1 MQEIVA
7 QMLNYFWDEFII
19 IMIWHC
25 GRGELSTNLYFIY
38 PRIYSN
44 YWSAWRQTGLLSAI
58 FFIHEF
64 SRIRRI
70 GTNYSCWFRCEF
82 NRIKGAAWRQTG
94 FFHEFVI
101 FFYPRIC
108 ANQANWHELVE
119 RNYII
124 KISRDF

>member
-44 YWSAWRQTGLLSAI
+44 YWSAWRQTGLLSANC
-58 FFIHEF
+58 FFLSTNLRESGEF
-64 SRIRRI
+64 TLIIVVGLGRNLI
-70 GTNYSCWFRCEF
+70 EF
-82 NRIKGAAWRQTG
+82 WVCLAADG
-94 FFHEFVI
+94 FVI
-101 FFYPRIC
+101 CELFFLSTNLRESGEFARMGLY
-108 ANQANWHELVE
+108 
-119 RNYII
+119 
-124 KISRDF
+124 S